1 MNELTLKLV
10 DLCDLSLLRNEERVE
25 SLYLLVGLC
34 FLLKVNLVIWR
45 QIVGKKV
52 SIVIVDVV
60 V

>member
-10 DLCDLSLLRNEERVE
+10 DLCHLSLLRNEERVE

-52 SIVIVDVV
+52 SIVIVVV
-60 V
+60 VV